1 MTGGIG
7 SGWSPIGYANHKS
20 TQDYFGHAIILSDTH
35 MKLIYKRTTADG
47 SEIWPSP
54 IEVGSLSHFLE
65 GFSNIPGGDRW
76 ISGTINSMS

>member
-1 MTGGIG
+1 M
-7 SGWSPIGYANHKS
+7 PANHKS

-35 MKLIYKRTTADG
+35 MKLIYKRTTVDG

-54 IEVGSLSHFLE
+54 IEVGSLSHYLE

-76 ISGTINSMS
+76 ISEPSTVCHSMSCGMKS